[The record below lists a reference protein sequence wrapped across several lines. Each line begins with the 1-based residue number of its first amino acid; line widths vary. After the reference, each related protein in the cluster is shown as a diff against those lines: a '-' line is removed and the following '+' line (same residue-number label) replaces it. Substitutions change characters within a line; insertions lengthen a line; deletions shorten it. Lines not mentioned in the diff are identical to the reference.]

1 VPTASKAW
9 YGGLLHV
16 LQNPGFWFYFPVLQT
31 FNRYQ
36 RAIIGPLW
44 LVIPTSLFVLLLGSL
59 YSVVLETDIRP
70 YMMHLAVGY
79 VTWGF
84 ITTSL
89 VASSQAVKG
98 NKNFLLQGNIKAIH
112 IILKGITNNFITTI
126 HAAVIIPLVMIY
138 FSFFD
143 INILGILVAA
153 IVFLFNALTFGI
165 IFALLGARFKDLTHL
180 IQSVMRVLFFA
191 TPIIWLPGSVRGEIV
206 GVFLY
211 LNPFYYFL
219 EVAREPFFGNWAAPE
234 AYIFVGVA
242 SVLSFIVSDVLYRRL
257 SRYYLLWV

>member
-1 VPTASKAW
+1 MSLTSNAW
-9 YGGLLHV
+9 YGGLSRV
-16 LQNPGFWFYFPVLQT
+16 LRNPGFWFHFPILQT

-84 ITTSL
+84 ITASL

-112 IILKGITNNFITTI
+112 IILKGITNNVITTI
-126 HAAVIIPLVMIY
+126 HAAVIIPIVMIY
-138 FSFFD
+138 FSFYD
-143 INILGILVAA
+143 INILGICVAV
-153 IVFLFNALTFGI
+153 ILFLFNALTFGI
-165 IFALLGARFKDLTHL
+165 IFALLGARYKDLTHL

-191 TPIIWLPGSVRGEIV
+191 TPIIWLPGSVRGEMV
-206 GVFLY
+206 GIFLF

-219 EVAREPFFGNWAAPE
+219 EVAREPFFGNWAASE
-234 AYIFVGVA
+234 AYIFVLVV
-242 SVLSFIVSDVLYRRL
+242 SVLSFIVSDVLYRKL
-257 SRYYLLWV
+257 SRYFLLWV